1 MISSVER
8 IKPIVKLKF
17 KTKLLKLCLGVY
29 SDAYVLVKRIITFVG
44 TAGNAATI
52 QKDRN
57 NIQKIVYYL
66 LAV

>member
-17 KTKLLKLCLGVY
+17 KTKLLKLCLGDC

-52 QKDRN
+52 QRDKN
-57 NIQKIVYYL
+57 NIQKIVHYL
-66 LAV
+66 LTV

>member
-17 KTKLLKLCLGVY
+17 KTKLLKLCLGDY
-29 SDAYVLVKRIITFVG
+29 SDAYVLAKRIITFVG

-66 LAV
+66 LTV

>member
-17 KTKLLKLCLGVY
+17 KTKLLKLCLGDY

-66 LAV
+66 LTV

>member
-1 MISSVER
+1 MER

-17 KTKLLKLCLGVY
+17 KTKLLKLCLGDY
-29 SDAYVLVKRIITFVG
+29 SDAYVLAKRIITFVG

-66 LAV
+66 LTV

>member
-1 MISSVER
+1 MER

-17 KTKLLKLCLGVY
+17 KTKLLKLCLGDY

-66 LAV
+66 LTV